1 VSTRRNA
8 GRAGFTIVEV
18 VLAMGILLLGM
29 TSILGMLTFGA
40 ALSRTAQL
48 RNQGAQ
54 AAEAVAADLRDG
66 LFPLVLDEETGR
78 HLAGEPAE
86 VRERPVPGR
95 PGLTYSATAVLV
107 PRRDDSQAAA
117 LAPELYRVDVEL
129 AWKSGGARRTRS
141 FTTLVAREVP
151 FGERMRRLFLTRDL
165 DPLGALRPAIPGDAP
180 AGAPTDETDET
191 P

>member
-1 VSTRRNA
+1 MSTPGA
-8 GRAGFTIVEV
+8 TARAGFTIVEV

-78 HLAGEPAE
+78 HFAGEPAE

-95 PGLTYSATAVLV
+95 PGLTYSAKAVLV
-107 PRRDDSQAAA
+107 PRRDDSPAAA

-151 FGERMRRLFLTRDL
+151 FGERMRRLFLTHDL
-165 DPLGALRPAIPGDAP
+165 DPLGALRPQPRTGAP
-180 AGAPTDETDET
+180 AGAEAESEET